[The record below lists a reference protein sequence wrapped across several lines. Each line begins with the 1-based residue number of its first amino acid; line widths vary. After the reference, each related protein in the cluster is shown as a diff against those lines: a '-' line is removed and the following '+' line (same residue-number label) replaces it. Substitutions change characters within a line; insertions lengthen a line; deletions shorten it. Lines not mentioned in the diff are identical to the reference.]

1 MTTEKPPAPWWRVRT
16 SSGTPPIQVP
26 EAIVSA
32 IASTITAAART
43 GSGRSAAKPSRIR
56 GGSSAVD
63 TAVLRR
69 SREVGAD
76 KQPLSVPAVGGKAA
90 VEAKDERGDAVGEPD
105 RHDPERPAR
114 HEREPHQR
122 DVVEGV
128 AELARHDREV
138 EPPEV
143 RPAQEREALLA

>member
-69 SREVGAD
+69 IREINAAD
-76 KQPLSVPAVGGKAA
+76 TANDAALRAKNALIGRTATSPAAT
-90 VEAKDERGDAVGEPD
+90 
-105 RHDPERPAR
+105 
-114 HEREPHQR
+114 
-122 DVVEGV
+122 
-128 AELARHDREV
+128 
-138 EPPEV
+138 
-143 RPAQEREALLA
+143 AQ